1 MFFTGGSHF
10 KDIVFIDNHRYS
22 QVAPKKRANPLII
35 ILVSVLVTL
44 LLIAVGYFAG
54 FKAGLVSAPG
64 DVCCIGDGKF
74 DFDFDL

>member
-1 MFFTGGSHF
+1 MIFTGGAYY
-10 KDIVFIDNHRYS
+10 KDIIFIDNQRS
-22 QVAPKKRANPLII
+22 PIVAPKKRANPLIL

-54 FKAGLVSAPG
+54 FKAGLVSTP
-64 DVCCIGDGKF
+64 DDICCFGAGGV